1 MSGCSFVRI
10 GNTLRA
16 ADERAQREVNR
27 LSEGEEARVEFL
39 RPRSYGQLKFYWALC
54 DLVAHNHSSIRSKEQ
69 VDQALRILT
78 GHTDPLVDPSTG
90 EIIALVPKRLNF
102 RTMAQPAWEDYLDK
116 AKKVVCERLL
126 PGVTSAKLEQEI
138 LNMMTY

>member
-27 LSEGEEARVEFL
+27 LCEGEETRVEFL

-54 DLVAHNHSSIRSKEQ
+54 DLVASNHSSIRSKEQ

-102 RTMAQPAWEDYLDK
+102 RAMAQPAWEDYLDK